1 MWVVADL
8 NEDYIAKMED
18 VLEVYERPYDQQ
30 EPVVCLDEKPITLH
44 ADVRPASP
52 AVPGREARRDNE
64 YERCGTANVF
74 CAVEPKVGRHFTF
87 PTPDRSGFEF
97 ARVAVSLAL
106 AYPEAKTIHL
116 VMDNLNIHR
125 RKALADVFGAEMAA
139 QVWNRFTVHYTPTH
153 GSWLNQAE
161 IEIGLFSRQCLGKRR
176 IPSLKILRAQA
187 RAWNRRA
194 NRDRVKINWKFDRK
208 EARKKFGYNN
218 HFSSGQR
225 PRYDKYVRGWAIV
238 TVFHDYTHGWSES
251 CPVDRILDPCL
262 KKACTACCNTAAS
275 SGKPASRSSSEN
287 HRRRSLGRCFPKA
300 TMNS

>member
-8 NEDYIAKMED
+8 DEEYITKMED

-52 AVPGREARRDNE
+52 ARPGREARRDNE
-64 YERCGTANVF
+64 YERRGTANVF
-74 CAVEPKVGRHFTF
+74 CAVEPKAGRHFTF

-97 ARVAVSLAL
+97 ARVMVELAL

-125 RKALADVFGAEMAA
+125 QKALADVFGAEMTA
-139 QVWNRFTVHYTPTH
+139 QVWDRFTVHYTPTH

-176 IPSLKILRAQA
+176 IPSLKILKAEA
-187 RAWNRRA
+187 SAWNRRM
-194 NRDRVKINWKFDRK
+194 NRDRVKIDWKFDRRA
-208 EARKKFGYNN
+208 ARRKFGYKCQS
-218 HFSSGQR
+218 F
-225 PRYDKYVRGWAIV
+225 
-238 TVFHDYTHGWSES
+238 T
-251 CPVDRILDPCL
+251 
-262 KKACTACCNTAAS
+262 
-275 SGKPASRSSSEN
+275 RS
-287 HRRRSLGRCFPKA
+287 K
-300 TMNS
+300 T